1 MGAANH
7 RGPPF
12 LSGILPRRRLTISQ
26 VLLEG
31 PTSRLTR
38 FVEQMSR
45 GEEVII
51 GRDGTLVVKM
61 VPLSEEKSTEEPISH
76 FGNTKDIL
84 IYMADDFDAPL
95 EDFKDY
101 M

>member
-12 LSGILPRRRLTISQ
+12 LSGILPLRRLIISQ

-31 PTSRLTR
+31 PTSQLTR
-38 FVEQMSR
+38 LVEQVSQ
-45 GEEVII
+45 GKEVII
-51 GRDGTLVVKM
+51 GRDSTPVAKI
-61 VPLSEEKSTEEPISH
+61 VPLPEEKSTEEPISH

-84 IYMADDFDAPL
+84 IYIADDFDAPL
-95 EDFKDY
+95 EDFKYY

>member
-1 MGAANH
+1 M
-7 RGPPF
+7 
-12 LSGILPRRRLTISQ
+12 SQ
-26 VLLEG
+26 VLLEDAG
-31 PTSRLTR
+31 SRLA
-38 FVEQMSR
+38 QLIDQASQ

-51 GRDGTLVVKM
+51 VRDHTPIAKI
-61 VPLSEEKSTEEPISH
+61 VPVSAEELEPHQPEKRKSG
-76 FGNTKDIL
+76 FGNAKDVL